1 MSGNIAAARAF
12 LSAGNTKL
20 ALAQLEDILADDP
33 QDPDA
38 LDAYCDTLREAG
50 PDADALR
57 IARDWIAR
65 APQDQRA
72 HIQLI
77 VGLMRSNDRKGT
89 RKAIDAYRDFAPW
102 DVDAL
107 DWLETTFEARFG
119 DQAKGLKAL
128 AERMARSGDRKNEFR
143 FASYAAEKR
152 SDLPEAIIE
161 AEYARRTGDDSPE
174 LAAYLAMLCF
184 RAFRFSK
191 CRKYAREALSK
202 RPGMPAPTELIYLSW
217 LVFFPPFLFAHLC
230 LYVLDR
236 LRRMSGW
243 GRLILVPVV
252 YVAGVPTMAI
262 FFSLAGALKPIGLG
276 RPAMFVLFLL
286 FVLYEPFIGL
296 IATLLQSR
304 RPKAIELT
312 DY

>member
-1 MSGNIAAARAF
+1 MSGNVAAARAF

-33 QDPDA
+33 QDAGA
-38 LDAYCDTLREAG
+38 LDAYCDALREAG
-50 PDADALR
+50 RDADALR
-57 IARDWIAR
+57 VARDWIAR
-65 APQDQRA
+65 APRDQSA

-77 VGLMRSNDRKGT
+77 ASLMRGNDGKAA
-89 RKAIDAYRDFAPW
+89 RKAIDAYRDVAPW

-107 DWLETTFEARFG
+107 DWLETTHEARFG
-119 DQAKGLKAL
+119 NQAKGLRTL
-128 AERMARSGDRKNEFR
+128 SQRFARKGDHKTEFR
-143 FASYAAEKR
+143 LASYAAEKR

-184 RAFRFSK
+184 RAFRLSK
-191 CRKYAREALSK
+191 CRQYARDALQK
-202 RPGMPAPTELIYLSW
+202 RPGMPAPTELLYLSW
-217 LVFFPPFLFAHLC
+217 IVFFPPFLVAHLC
-230 LYVLDR
+230 LYIFDR
-236 LRRMSGW
+236 LRRMSAW
-243 GRLILVPVV
+243 GRLIWIPVV
-252 YVAGVPTMAI
+252 YMLGLPTATL
-262 FFSLAGALKPIGLG
+262 FFSLAGILKPIGVG

-296 IATLLQSR
+296 IASLIQSR
-304 RPKAIELT
+304 RPKEIQLT